1 LVPKKRQIKE
11 TKRDKMSLHIDT
23 GRESGKR
30 RIAKEDS
37 EGNIIEQIT
46 GLDDIDLDGIR
57 SMINETIGYDYE
69 GGD

>member
-1 LVPKKRQIKE
+1 LVLKKRQIKE
-11 TKRDKMSLHIDT
+11 TKRDKMNLHIDT

-30 RIAKEDS
+30 RIVKEDS

-57 SMINETIGYDYE
+57 AMINETIGAE
-69 GGD
+69 EFQ